1 MFYIRIAHNK
11 RLRDVNIVC
20 ARLLIRCA
28 CCCKIGSFSC
38 SIQLSLDFFLYFSS
52 LSRRVKLQ
60 FWSVSSALFNVHC
73 ELIMLVCV
81 ILNRFLSCIRTFH
94 LFRFFRFGLYRVCSV
109 FGATLQCLFEP
120 STFISCDIKTESV
133 FVHIASDSLFFPV
146 DSIPKV
152 EYRNEQGI
160 FDSFLSLA
168 PPIQMRRHP
177 QKQRN
182 VFIIMGRLECIARII
197 KYAGVQLFVTI
208 IIIKNTYFSCV
219 RCS

>member
-1 MFYIRIAHNK
+1 MRMERKKAHTIESYAFYLFDHVRLLKPDFGCKSSKIMQWKRIKCPFNAHLKRVHRECIVQPITLRIHEHFQCLNEKVMFYIRIAHNK

-52 LSRRVKLQ
+52 LSRQLKLQ

-94 LFRFFRFGLYRVCSV
+94 LFRFFRFSFIQSMFC
-109 FGATLQCLFEP
+109 FWCH
-120 STFISCDIKTESV
+120 STMFIWAK
-133 FVHIASDSLFFPV
+133 HI
-146 DSIPKV
+146 
-152 EYRNEQGI
+152 Y
-160 FDSFLSLA
+160 
-168 PPIQMRRHP
+168 
-177 QKQRN
+177 
-182 VFIIMGRLECIARII
+182 
-197 KYAGVQLFVTI
+197 
-208 IIIKNTYFSCV
+208 
-219 RCS
+219 